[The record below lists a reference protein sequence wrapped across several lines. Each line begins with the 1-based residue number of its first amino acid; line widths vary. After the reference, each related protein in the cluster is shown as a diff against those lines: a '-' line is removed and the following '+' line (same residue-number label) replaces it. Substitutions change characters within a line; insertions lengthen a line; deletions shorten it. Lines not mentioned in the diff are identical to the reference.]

1 MNAPTLPQAADFLA
15 ESTAL
20 YELLLPLSDEELSQ
34 PTQFK
39 GWSFNDVVQHLHV
52 WNWAANESLVDEASF
67 MQFIKQVFSNSGQSS
82 LKVFERQWLDNLSG
96 KALLDTWHTFFM
108 EMAPRFAECDPKLR
122 LKWAGP
128 DMSARSSITARLM
141 ETWAHGQEVY
151 DELGVVRVDADRI
164 KNIVVLGVNTYGW
177 TYACREQ
184 TPPGPLPWLTLSAPS
199 GELWEFGEQS
209 EHERISGSATEFCQV
224 VTQVRNI
231 ADTTLVVKG
240 PVATD
245 WMSKAQC
252 FAGAAEAPPAPGTRF
267 TRGTR

>member
-1 MNAPTLPQAADFLA
+1 MNAVKLPQAADFLA
-15 ESTAL
+15 ESRAL
-20 YELLLPLSDEELSQ
+20 YELLLPLSDNELAQS
-34 PTQFK
+34 TQFK
-39 GWSFNDVVQHLHV
+39 GWSFDDVIQHLHV

-67 MQFIKQVFSNSGQSS
+67 SQFIKQVFSSSGQSS
-82 LKVFERQWLDNLSG
+82 LKVFERQWLNNLSG
-96 KALLDTWHTFFM
+96 RDLLDTWHAFFT

-141 ETWAHGQEVY
+141 ETWAHGQEIY

-164 KNIVVLGVNTYGW
+164 KNIVILGVNTYGW

-184 TPPGPLPWLTLSAPS
+184 TPPGPMPWLTLTAPS
-199 GELWEFGEQS
+199 GELWKFGEQS
-209 EHERISGSATEFCQV
+209 QQEHISGPATEFCQV

-231 ADTTLVVKG
+231 KDTNLVVQG
-240 PVATD
+240 SVATD

-252 FAGAAEAPPAPGTRF
+252 FAGSAESPPAPGTRF
-267 TRGTR
+267 TRGNK